1 MNEAKTVK
9 QAGLSPVGAWAFA
22 VGTSIGW
29 GSMVV
34 TSNTYLAQAGP
45 LGSVLGMVLG
55 AAVMLIVSRNYSYMI
70 QCYPDCGGAY
80 TYAREVFGYDHS
92 FLTAWFLALTYLA
105 ML

>member
-55 AAVMLIVSRNYSYMI
+55 AAVMLIVSRNYSYYDPVLPGLRGRLHL
-70 QCYPDCGGAY
+70 CPGG
-80 TYAREVFGYDHS
+80 
-92 FLTAWFLALTYLA
+92 LWL
-105 ML
+105 